1 MADLQAKL
9 SELGEELA
17 VPGVSVGVV
26 QDGSEEYGFHGVTSI
41 ENPLDVD
48 ANTLF
53 QFGSTGKTYT
63 ATAIMLLVDQGVLA
77 LDDKVKKHLPE
88 LTLKDK
94 DAEANVTVLQLLN
107 HTAGWSGD
115 VLTNTGDGDDALEKY
130 VALLADVEQVTP
142 LGTAVSYNNA
152 ALSVAGRVIEKVT
165 NKTYEQAMKDLLF
178 APLGLDNTFFFPND
192 IMTRRFAVGH
202 ERKPDGTIEVARP
215 WALPRGGSPAGGMS
229 ANAAD
234 QVAWAK
240 FHLGDGRNAKGER
253 ILSTELLDL
262 MKQPSF
268 EGGGGAI
275 GDNIGIGWWL
285 RKIDGVTI
293 ISHGGTTNGQHS
305 AFFFIPEHNFG
316 AALMTNCGPNGPV
329 LNDRLQK
336 WLLEERFG
344 LVAKEP
350 EPIVLSDEAL
360 AAYAGEYATVAV
372 AVHVSAKDGGLVVK
386 TEIDP
391 EVWKEISDS
400 DEVPDSPP
408 YPLGMLEGGDQYVVT
423 DGDAKGMRGYFVRDA
438 SGKIS
443 GIHIGGRL
451 ATRVS

>member
-9 SELGEELA
+9 SELGEELE

-26 QDGSEEYGFHGVTSI
+26 QAGAEEYAFHGVTSI

-48 ANTLF
+48 PDTLF

-63 ATAIMLLVDQGVLA
+63 ATAIMLLVEQGLVS
-77 LDDKVKKHLPE
+77 LDDKVKKHVPE

-152 ALSVAGRVIEKVT
+152 ALSVAGQVIANVT
-165 NKTYEQAMKDLLF
+165 QKTYEQAMKEILF
-178 APLGLDNTFFFPND
+178 VPLGLEDTWFFCND

-202 ERKPDGTIEVARP
+202 ERKPDGTTEVARP
-215 WALPRGGSPAGGMS
+215 WALPRGGTPAGGMS

-234 QVAWAK
+234 QMKWAK
-240 FHLGDGRNAKGER
+240 FHLGDGTNDKGER
-253 ILSTELLDL
+253 VLSQELLDL

-285 RKIDGVTI
+285 SKIDGVTI
-293 ISHGGTTNGQHS
+293 VSHGGTTNGQHS
-305 AFFFIPEHNFG
+305 AFFMIPEHNFG

-329 LNDRLQK
+329 LNERLQK

-344 LVAKEP
+344 LVAKAP
-350 EPIVLSDEAL
+350 EPVALDDAAL
-360 AAYAGEYATVAV
+360 AEYVGEYATVAV
-372 AVHVSAKDGGLVVK
+372 AVHVTARAGGLSVK

-391 EVWKEISDS
+391 EVWKQISDS

-408 YPLGMLEGGDQYVVT
+408 YPLGMLGEGDQYIVSE
-423 DGDAKGMRGYFVRDA
+423 GDAKGMRGYFTRDA